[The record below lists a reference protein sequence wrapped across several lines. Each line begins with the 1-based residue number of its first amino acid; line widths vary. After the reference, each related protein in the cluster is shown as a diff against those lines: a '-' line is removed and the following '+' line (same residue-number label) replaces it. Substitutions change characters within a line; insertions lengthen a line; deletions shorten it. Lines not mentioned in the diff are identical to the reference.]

1 MGSSDDSL
9 AAISY
14 FGGIGAIALAAIA
27 TGAGLMSAS

>member
-1 MGSSDDSL
+1 MGSSDENL

-14 FGGIGAIALAAIA
+14 FAGISGVVLVAIA